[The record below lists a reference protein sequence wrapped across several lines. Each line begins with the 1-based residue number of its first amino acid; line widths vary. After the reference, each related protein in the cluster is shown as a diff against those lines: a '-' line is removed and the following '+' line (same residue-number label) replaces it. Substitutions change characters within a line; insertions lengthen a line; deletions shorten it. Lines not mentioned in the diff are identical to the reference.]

1 MEVLS
6 WPQLAQE
13 FVAKVGATFPIVNDD
28 QSLARRLFQV
38 TGTPTNLMIDQSG
51 RVFFRTIGFAP
62 GHEKI
67 YEAQIDY
74 LLERGPKMGALTR

>member
-1 MEVLS
+1 MEVS
-6 WPQLAQE
+6 NRPQLAQD

-28 QSLARRLFQV
+28 RSLAQRLFQV
-38 TGTPTNLMIDQSG
+38 RGTPTNLMIDQSG

-62 GHEKI
+62 GREKT